1 LKISSLSITLP
12 PIALPVLLA
21 SLALTLSC
29 RTVLHR
35 QVRRLAE
42 GNPEV
47 LYHVETKERAVALTI
62 DDGPDPVTTAKIL
75 GVLKENHARAT
86 FFIITGRIPG
96 NEKLLKRMVGEG
108 HELGNHLTR
117 DEPSVRL
124 APEEFEH
131 ELLES
136 HRVLSGFATIRWFRP
151 GSGKYNKPMLATL
164 EKHGY
169 RCALGSVYPFDPYI
183 PWSWF
188 SRRFILHHARPGSII
203 VLHDVGGRGERTAKT
218 LSKVLPE
225 LERRGFR
232 VVTLTELVSL
242 GDASG
247 ARVHAARSVVSRS
260 PALDTPVSAH

>member
-1 LKISSLSITLP
+1 LP
-12 PIALPVLLA
+12 PIALLVLMAL
-21 SLALTLSC
+21 LALTLSC
-29 RTVLHR
+29 RTILHR

-47 LYHVETKERAVALTI
+47 LYYVETKERAVALTI

-75 GVLKENHARAT
+75 DVLKENHARAT
-86 FFIITGRIPG
+86 FFIITGRVPG
-96 NEKLLKRMVGEG
+96 NEKLLKRMVDEG

-117 DEPSVRL
+117 AEPSIRL
-124 APEEFEH
+124 APEEFER

-136 HRVLSGFATIRWFRP
+136 HRALSGFATVRWFRP

-188 SRRFILHHARPGSII
+188 SRRFILHHARPGSVI
-203 VLHDVGGRGERTAKT
+203 VLHDGDGRGERTTKT

-225 LERRGFR
+225 LGRRGFR
-232 VVTLTELVSL
+232 VVTLTELVGL
-242 GDASG
+242 ADASA
-247 ARVHAARSVVSRS
+247 ARVPAARSIVPRS
-260 PALDTPVSAH
+260 PAKNILVSAH